1 MEWKLWLFF
10 SDMCF
15 SGTPAFEAY
24 ILNCSNLL
32 NVWNAQWVT
41 LPDQSEASANAKNKL
56 ILWFHSCVTVINKGK
71 VCPLHS
77 TTASGTAFPCRL
89 HYPPLCCWGEAEHL
103 FLLHFTWQSFTSS
116 LLLNIHCFCVPLN
129 ISKVKMLRNGGWTV
143 LLQLKVSSALSLA
156 RFFYSWADRTRCA
169 DIENRVQGRYIYL
182 IFSLRE
188 GRGWNKL
195 RFWLEGEIK

>member
-1 MEWKLWLFF
+1 MLALIIILLFVPVCIWNGSCDF

-15 SGTPAFEAY
+15 SGTPAFEASM
-24 ILNCSNLL
+24 LNRSNLL

-89 HYPPLCCWGEAEHL
+89 RYPPLCCWGEAEHL
-103 FLLHFTWQSFTSS
+103 FFCSILPDRVSRPAFFITSTASVYQLTFLRLKCSEMEAGQSY
-116 LLLNIHCFCVPLN
+116 
-129 ISKVKMLRNGGWTV
+129 
-143 LLQLKVSSALSLA
+143 
-156 RFFYSWADRTRCA
+156 YSWRCPQLFPSLGFSTAELTELDVLTLRTECRA
-169 DIENRVQGRYIYL
+169 DIVT
-182 IFSLRE
+182 
-188 GRGWNKL
+188 
-195 RFWLEGEIK
+195 